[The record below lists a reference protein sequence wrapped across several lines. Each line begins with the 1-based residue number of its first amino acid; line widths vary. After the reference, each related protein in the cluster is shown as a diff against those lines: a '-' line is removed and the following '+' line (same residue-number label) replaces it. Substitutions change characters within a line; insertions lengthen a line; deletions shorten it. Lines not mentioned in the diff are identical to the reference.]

1 MKKSLVITENL
12 SKIYE
17 GSFSVTGVEELTIS
31 VPKGA
36 FFCLAGPSGSGK
48 STLLKLL
55 GGIERPSRGRIYIEG
70 KDLTSMS
77 RSELSFFRLSS
88 LGFVFQEL
96 NLISVLTAREN
107 VEFGLM
113 LRKFSSKVRRE
124 KVMRIMEELGIEGL
138 AERRPSE
145 MSGGQQQRVA
155 VARAVVGNPLL
166 LLADEPTANL
176 DSHATANL
184 IDLIRN
190 LNISKGITC
199 ILASHDEQVLKKADK
214 ILYLRDGKVSHIEQP
229 EEL

>member
-1 MKKSLVITENL
+1 MKKPLVITENL

-17 GSFSVTGVEELTIS
+17 GSFSVTGVEDLTLS
-31 VPKGA
+31 VPQGA

-48 STLLKLL
+48 STFLKLL
-55 GGIERPSRGRIYIEG
+55 GGIERPSGGKVYIEG
-70 KDLTSMS
+70 KELTSMS

-107 VEFGLM
+107 IEFGLM

-124 KVMRIMEELGIEGL
+124 KVMQIMEELGIEGL

-155 VARAVVGNPLL
+155 VARAIVGNPLL

-176 DSHATANL
+176 DSHTTENL

-199 ILASHDEQVLKKADK
+199 ILASHDEQVLKKSDK
-214 ILYLRDGKVSHIEQP
+214 ILYLRDGKISHIEQP

>member
-1 MKKSLVITENL
+1 
-12 SKIYE
+12 
-17 GSFSVTGVEELTIS
+17 
-31 VPKGA
+31 
-36 FFCLAGPSGSGK
+36 
-48 STLLKLL
+48 
-55 GGIERPSRGRIYIEG
+55 
-70 KDLTSMS
+70 MS

-88 LGFVFQEL
+88 IGFVFQEL